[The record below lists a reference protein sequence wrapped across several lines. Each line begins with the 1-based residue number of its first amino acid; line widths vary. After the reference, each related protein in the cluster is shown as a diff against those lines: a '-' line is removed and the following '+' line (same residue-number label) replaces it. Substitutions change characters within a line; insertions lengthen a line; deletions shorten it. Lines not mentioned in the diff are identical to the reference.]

1 MQWQTGAEMDINKIN
16 KYPEQQVAK
25 VQEVENKTAEHNK
38 SASRKDPAPAESSD
52 RVQLSRGY
60 QELNK
65 VKKVTMELSDI
76 RTERVDHI
84 RNMIAN
90 NTYPLETSKI
100 ADKMLDEL
108 I

>member
-1 MQWQTGAEMDINKIN
+1 MDIHKIN
-16 KYPEQQVAK
+16 KYPGQQVTK
-25 VQEVENKTAEHNK
+25 VLEVENKTAEHNK
-38 SASRKDPAPAESSD
+38 STTRKDAAPAESSD
-52 RVQLSRGY
+52 RVQLSKGY

-76 RTERVDHI
+76 RTDRVDHI

-90 NTYPLETSKI
+90 NTYSLEPAKI